1 MDHLL
6 ELHAIV
12 NELLI
17 IILLLPLLLQGD
29 R

>member
-1 MDHLL
+1 MDNLL

-12 NELLI
+12 NKLLI